1 MFDLWSLIIGLIVGG
16 FVGIAAMALPLLR
29 YEKLP
34 DDEPEYWL
42 EQLGRRNS
50 DKL

>member
-1 MFDLWSLIIGLIVGG
+1 
-16 FVGIAAMALPLLR
+16 MAVDYTALALLR